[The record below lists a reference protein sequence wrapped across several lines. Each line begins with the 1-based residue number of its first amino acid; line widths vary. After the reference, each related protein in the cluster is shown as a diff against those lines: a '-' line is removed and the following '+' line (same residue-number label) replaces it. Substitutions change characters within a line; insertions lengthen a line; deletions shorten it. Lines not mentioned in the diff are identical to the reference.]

1 MNRKQRLSVLGFILT
16 IAATVISI
24 YNSVGV
30 IAKLPVLI
38 TIYASGIGS
47 GVSLITLIK
56 GRNNKL

>member
-24 YNSVGV
+24 YNSVGG

-47 GVSLITLIK
+47 GISLITLIK
-56 GRNNKL
+56 GRNNKV

>member
-1 MNRKQRLSVLGFILT
+1 MNRKKRLSVLGFILT

-47 GVSLITLIK
+47 GISLITLIK
-56 GRNNKL
+56 GRNNKV